1 MSDLVRTT
9 LDRIERAQRNFKLAL
24 FGAALLEVLLI
35 GALLYLVDLSDRVQA
50 LIFVS
55 SVGGYTLLALGL
67 IMLGSHVERA
77 LLRAAQTRS

>member
-1 MSDLVRTT
+1 MSDLARAT
-9 LDRIERAQRNFKLAL
+9 LDRIERSQRYFKLAL

-35 GALLYLVDLSDRVQA
+35 GTLLYLVDLSDRVQA

-67 IMLGSHVERA
+67 VMLGSHVERA
-77 LLRAAQTRS
+77 LLRAAQTRM

>member
-1 MSDLVRTT
+1 MSDLARTT
-9 LDRIERAQRNFKLAL
+9 LDRIERAQRHFKLAL

-35 GALLYLVDLSDRVQA
+35 GALLYLVDLSDRVQT

-77 LLRAAQTRS
+77 LLRAAQTRT

>member
-1 MSDLVRTT
+1 MSDLARTT

-35 GALLYLVDLSDRVQA
+35 GGLLYLVDLSDRVQA